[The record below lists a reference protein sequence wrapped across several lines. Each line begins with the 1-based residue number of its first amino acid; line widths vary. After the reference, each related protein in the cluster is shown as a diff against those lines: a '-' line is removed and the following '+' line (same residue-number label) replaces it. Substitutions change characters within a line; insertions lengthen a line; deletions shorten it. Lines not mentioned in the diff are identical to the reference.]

1 MSYGV
6 ANTNANSRKLIMT
19 FIVIIL
25 IEIIN
30 QMFVVKLSRSFITV
44 ARNNSLK
51 YCVSS
56 LSKSI
61 LKNGKT
67 VIMQIQAKPNSKANS
82 IM

>member
-1 MSYGV
+1 
-6 ANTNANSRKLIMT
+6 MT